1 MGIEFCL
8 HLPSSDP
15 GPVLCRDSG
24 TEGMGTCSI
33 IAVLSPGDQSWLGGK
48 MMPTVLGKIPAGKDG
63 IFSARWGSR
72 RTGHAHCAVGLRM
85 SWTRALTMPR
95 TALLPSLRP
104 VPGPA
109 LALNLLIRLKPTGGW
124 GPCLSDLPCPIWS
137 SCWLIP
143 GAYFPESC
151 LGHPGKP
158 VPTSPLCKCFGV

>member
-1 MGIEFCL
+1 
-8 HLPSSDP
+8 
-15 GPVLCRDSG
+15 
-24 TEGMGTCSI
+24 
-33 IAVLSPGDQSWLGGK
+33 

-158 VPTSPLCKCFGV
+158 VPTSPLCKCFGVLASSLQNIPGPPHCPVALHTNEHIGMGSVTTFISLHGS